1 MDSLSNHWTKEEL
14 KIYVLLLYADAD
26 TIKSES
32 EIRLIQ
38 SKTDSE
44 TYESMFNE
52 FSNDSD
58 EESLEKID
66 TAIQW
71 LEYTEMELA
80 EFRKEIHHLFL
91 TDKNLDR
98 REKNLDRILDN
109 ILY

>member
-1 MDSLSNHWTKEEL
+1 MDSQSNHWTKEEL
-14 KIYVLLLYADAD
+14 KTYVLLLCADAD
-26 TIKSES
+26 TIKSEN
-32 EIRLIQ
+32 EINLIK

-44 TYESMFNE
+44 TFEKMSQE
-52 FSNDSD
+52 FANDSD

-66 TAIQW
+66 VAIQW

-80 EFRKEIHHLFL
+80 EFRKEIHQLFL

>member
-14 KIYVLLLYADAD
+14 KIYVLLLCADAD
-26 TIKSES
+26 TIKSEG
-32 EIRLIQ
+32 EISLIQ

-44 TYESMFNE
+44 TYERMFEE

-66 TAIQW
+66 DAIQW

-80 EFRKEIHHLFL
+80 DFRKEIYHLFL